1 MKALACLTLCALLL
15 AVCGPA
21 DLYAQRAVHLK
32 EREEPATTA
41 KPLAVEKAGKDPK
54 AAQPQKTAQTTKSP
68 QAKKAA
74 KARAGKKTPQTEAQ
88 KLGLTRNEL
97 LKPYS
102 PSAFF
107 GPPAPQNLQQEEEN
121 ATRTTYD
128 PVPKTGP
135 FAEPDKSSPIN
146 LRFGR
151 DEVVDPLEKKDV
163 TTTPDAAAA
172 AERAKKLDLKGALNK
187 VGGKAEVQVD
197 ILKF

>member
-1 MKALACLTLCALLL
+1 MKGLLCRMLCALLL
-15 AVCGPA
+15 AVFGPA
-21 DLYAQRAVHLK
+21 NLCAQSAVLLK
-32 EREEPATTA
+32 EREAPAAPGQSAA
-41 KPLAVEKAGKDPK
+41 KAVTVQKA
-54 AAQPQKTAQTTKSP
+54 P
-68 QAKKAA
+68 QAKKPAQVKKTGKA
-74 KARAGKKTPQTEAQ
+74 KARPSKSAATEAQ

-102 PSAFF
+102 PGAFI
-107 GPPAPQNLQQEEEN
+107 GPPAPSNLQQAEDN

-135 FAEPDKSSPIN
+135 FAEPDTSSPIN

-163 TTTPDAAAA
+163 AAKPDAAAA

>member
-1 MKALACLTLCALLL
+1 MKGFLCLTLCALLL
-15 AVCGPA
+15 AVFGPA
-21 DLYAQRAVHLK
+21 DLCAQSAVLLK
-32 EREEPATTA
+32 EREAPAAPAQPAAKAVTA
-41 KPLAVEKAGKDPK
+41 KKP
-54 AAQPQKTAQTTKSP
+54 AQVKNPA
-68 QAKKAA
+68 QAKKTGKA
-74 KARAGKKTPQTEAQ
+74 KARAGKSPAPTEAQ
-88 KLGLTRNEL
+88 KLGLTRNDL

-102 PSAFF
+102 PGAFF
-107 GPPAPQNLQQEEEN
+107 GPPTPQNLQQAEEN

-128 PVPKTGP
+128 PVPKAGP

-163 TTTPDAAAA
+163 TAKPDAAAA